1 MNNNAEYLNKN
12 PFSFET
18 ELTVNP
24 APHNQSN
31 FNPRTRQVF
40 KGIKEKAYIAELSVR
55 LRAKINR
62 SNFKKFG
69 KQPIKV
75 DYIFGFMP
83 PDSWS
88 KKKKLSALNHE
99 IYPTSSQLGDWDNLC
114 KSTQDRLNA
123 LIIEDDRFIVD
134 GRGRKIYTEKPY
146 LKIEI
151 EEVKQ

>member
-1 MNNNAEYLNKN
+1 MNKNEDYLNKN
-12 PFSFET
+12 SFYFET
-18 ELTVNP
+18 ELSVNP

-31 FNPRTRQVF
+31 FNKFGKVYKSKQ
-40 KGIKEKAYIAELSVR
+40 EKAYIEDLAIR
-55 LRAKINR
+55 LKSKLNR
-62 SNFKKFG
+62 SNFKRFG
-69 KQPIKV
+69 QQPIRV
-75 DYIFGFMP
+75 DYVFGFMP
-83 PDSWS
+83 PKSWS
-88 KKKKLSALNHE
+88 KKKKLSAINSE

-134 GRGRKIYTEKPY
+134 GRGRKIYTQKPY

>member
-1 MNNNAEYLNKN
+1 MFK
-12 PFSFET
+12 FET

-40 KGIKEKAYIAELSVR
+40 KGVKEKAYIADLEVR
-55 LRAKINR
+55 LRANINR
-62 SNFKKFG
+62 SKFKKFG
-69 KQPIKV
+69 PQPIKV
-75 DYIFGFMP
+75 DYVFGFMP
-83 PDSWS
+83 PQSWS
-88 KKKKLSALNHE
+88 KKRKLSALKHE
-99 IYPTSSQLGDWDNLC
+99 IYPTSTQLGDWDNLC

-151 EEVKQ
+151 EEIEQ

>member
-1 MNNNAEYLNKN
+1 MFK
-12 PFSFET
+12 FET

-31 FNPRTRQVF
+31 FNPRTRRVF
-40 KGIKEKAYIAELSVR
+40 KGVKEKAYIADLEVR

-62 SNFKKFG
+62 SKFKKFG
-69 KQPIKV
+69 PQPIKV
-75 DYIFGFMP
+75 DYVFGFMP
-83 PDSWS
+83 PQSWS
-88 KKKKLSALNHE
+88 KKKKLSAINSE

-151 EEVKQ
+151 EEVKK

>member
-12 PFSFET
+12 AFYFET

-40 KGIKEKAYIAELSVR
+40 KGAKEKAYIADLEVR
-55 LRAKINR
+55 IRAKINR
-62 SNFKKFG
+62 SKFKKFG
-69 KQPIKV
+69 PQPIKV

-83 PDSWS
+83 PKSWS
-88 KKKKLSALNHE
+88 KKKKLSALNRE